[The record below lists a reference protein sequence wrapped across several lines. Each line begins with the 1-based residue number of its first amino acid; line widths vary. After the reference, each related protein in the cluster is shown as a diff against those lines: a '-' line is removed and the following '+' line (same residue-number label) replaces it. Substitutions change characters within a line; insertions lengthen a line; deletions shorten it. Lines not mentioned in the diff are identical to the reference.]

1 MDTRNKILEVTI
13 LSELEKLIRFFSFYP
28 AGHNYLKVASN
39 RIFNNIRQA
48 FVTQKDVI
56 YTIDR
61 KHIFLNDNPLDGFDK
76 LAKLLFY
83 KRIKTLTIRST
94 VKLEEFLI
102 FVNELLNG
110 ELILPRE
117 KSIREALFRNNV
129 SGIEVEELDYETIRE
144 AIDNDTNQQLD
155 SSEEEIKLENVI
167 QDLTTD
173 EQEAIKLINII
184 EKEHDPRRYEEL
196 SNSLVVLTNRLVEIE
211 RYEVPLI
218 AIQMYTKHVYQ
229 RENEKDIVSLAK
241 DMVNTISS
249 GGNIINRVIEP
260 IVMGNPYY
268 YDLSIRTIK
277 IIGDR
282 ALKELTMTMIK
293 TENLQSIKFM
303 ASAFLTF
310 QKQAYPYLK
319 EIIVSDNYKSAI
331 SAIETTTRIKSGAEQ
346 VLAFG
351 LTHKDMRIRKRA
363 LQALFELN
371 TPQANSLIEQ
381 VINSKDQ
388 RMVAI
393 VIEMIGKYR
402 REIFISKIKHILAT
416 PSIPYS
422 LKQDVILT
430 LGELGNKEATHIIV
444 ENVFNPSAP
453 LAGQYPEIRLVGI
466 RALGIAMNENAIAN
480 LVKLLESKDEGI
492 RLAVW
497 NTLNDIR
504 KKLNV

>member
-102 FVNELLNG
+102 FVNEVLNG

-229 RENEKDIVSLAK
+229 RENEKDIVS
-241 DMVNTISS
+241 
-249 GGNIINRVIEP
+249 
-260 IVMGNPYY
+260 
-268 YDLSIRTIK
+268 
-277 IIGDR
+277 
-282 ALKELTMTMIK
+282 
-293 TENLQSIKFM
+293 
-303 ASAFLTF
+303 
-310 QKQAYPYLK
+310 
-319 EIIVSDNYKSAI
+319 
-331 SAIETTTRIKSGAEQ
+331 
-346 VLAFG
+346 
-351 LTHKDMRIRKRA
+351 
-363 LQALFELN
+363 
-371 TPQANSLIEQ
+371 
-381 VINSKDQ
+381 
-388 RMVAI
+388 
-393 VIEMIGKYR
+393 
-402 REIFISKIKHILAT
+402 
-416 PSIPYS
+416 
-422 LKQDVILT
+422 
-430 LGELGNKEATHIIV
+430 
-444 ENVFNPSAP
+444 
-453 LAGQYPEIRLVGI
+453 
-466 RALGIAMNENAIAN
+466 
-480 LVKLLESKDEGI
+480 
-492 RLAVW
+492 
-497 NTLNDIR
+497 
-504 KKLNV
+504 